1 MSLIKNMI
9 KYGVKQA
16 IQSASWGDSRHPTQ
30 GIEPATSGICD
41 MNGRST
47 NTEHL
52 NGNWDVANKNMEVS
66 PTMGMKPSRIKSMA
80 SRAKTRN
87 VANKTEDFNTFD
99 WACIALITG
108 LKLKNS
114 SRLDNKSHTSA

>member
-1 MSLIKNMI
+1 M
-9 KYGVKQA
+9 
-16 IQSASWGDSRHPTQ
+16 GDSRHPTQ

-52 NGNWDVANKNMEVS
+52 NGNWDVANKNGGS

-87 VANKTEDFNTFD
+87 VASKTEDFNTFD

-114 SRLDNKSHTSA
+114 SRLDNKSYTPA